1 MEALNRHLFILKI
14 SFSYLRP
21 FSVAFFFDAKDFP
34 SFDIKEFLD
43 QHSGI
48 INLNRPHRVDRCRTF
63 LVFPFLDSSALPL
76 TKKIPMLW
84 KHHQPLSVWVLD
96 MWWRQFYFI
105 VYIYRGGHAQ
115 YFVISQKTEG
125 SLYFTGWSGDISLSL
140 CRWKEPREIVA
151 F

>member
-1 MEALNRHLFILKI
+1 MPQRNSRTFFDLYIYTIQLHISDNDNDNDNDNFPPMALTGQKCFSMVIATAMEITITMEALNRHLFILKI

-76 TKKIPMLW
+76 TKNIPML
-84 KHHQPLSVWVLD
+84 
-96 MWWRQFYFI
+96 
-105 VYIYRGGHAQ
+105 
-115 YFVISQKTEG
+115 
-125 SLYFTGWSGDISLSL
+125 
-140 CRWKEPREIVA
+140 
-151 F
+151 

>member
-1 MEALNRHLFILKI
+1 MVIATAMEITITMEALNRHLFILKI

-21 FSVAFFFDAKDFP
+21 FPVAFFFDAKDFP
-34 SFDIKEFLD
+34 CFNIKEFLD

-48 INLNRPHRVDRCRTF
+48 INLNRPYRVDRCQAF
-63 LVFPFLDSSALPL
+63 LVPFLVQRFIRSSMDKEHPNVV
-76 TKKIPMLW
+76 

-115 YFVISQKTEG
+115 YLVISQKMEG
-125 SLYFTGWSGDISLSL
+125 SLYFTG
-140 CRWKEPREIVA
+140 
-151 F
+151 